1 MPKTAATAA
10 EDPPSKPPPKKRD
23 RRNRYRNASPSTLS
37 RRREQ
42 NRVSQQ
48 TFREK
53 KDQRIKELESQ
64 LQEAEGK
71 DQHIKELESQ
81 LQEAE
86 KKCELLGRDFAALL
100 REHMK
105 MKAAAHRNISNPL
118 NVAVA
123 NGASVGQAPTN
134 MQDMH
139 QGQSFIWFSTFIGT
153 SVNGQK
159 SR

>member
-1 MPKTAATAA
+1 MPLLDS
-10 EDPPSKPPPKKRD
+10 EYSQP
-23 RRNRYRNASPSTLS
+23 YVQQ

-71 DQHIKELESQ
+71 DQRIKELESQ

-105 MKAAAHRNISNPL
+105 MKVAAHRNISNPL
-118 NVAVA
+118 DIAVA
-123 NGASVGQAPTN
+123 NEASVGQAPTN

-139 QGQSFIWFSTFIGT
+139 QVQVGTMPEEPHNPNQDSCSALNCMEWIEQSTVDT
-153 SVNGQK
+153 
-159 SR
+159 